1 MPNWCGNNL
10 TVSGPEEDVKKFL
23 GQIGSLEEA
32 LKGMDSIFTNEEYL
46 KDRPDILASL
56 QEWKKNNELRICTPW
71 FLSSFDETCV
81 VYDTKWG
88 PTPEVFQEF
97 TEIFSTLEFDNTW
110 DCEGSGQILASVD
123 GISEEESPECTS
135 CTTEDWLKVQAAVL
149 AVPLE
154 KLPLLVAEEEPA
166 MFQDV
171 NHGGDLSFEELKY
184 LAGKR
189 LQGEVEETNDVTE
202 VLKHVKIVYGGSW
215 IDGVLHNQDEAENIL
230 KEFLQLDVKDI
241 ATFFDETL
249 EVMSAM

>member
-10 TVSGPEEDVKKFL
+10 NVSGPEEDVKKFL
-23 GQIGSLEEA
+23 DQIGSLKEA
-32 LKGMDSIFTNEEYL
+32 LKGMDAIVTDEEYL

-71 FLSSFDETCV
+71 FLQSFDETCV

-97 TEIFSTLEFDNTW
+97 TEIFPTLEFDNIW
-110 DCEGSGQILASVD
+110 DCEWSGQILASV
-123 GISEEESPECTS
+123 GGVSQEESPDCTS
-135 CTTEDWLKVQAAVL
+135 CTTEDWLKVQAAIL
-149 AVPLE
+149 AMPLE
-154 KLPLLVAEEEPA
+154 TLLLFITEEEPA

-171 NHGGDLSFEELKY
+171 YHGGDLDFNELKY

-189 LQGEVEETNDVTE
+189 FQGEIEETRDVTE
-202 VLKHVKIVYGGSW
+202 VLKHLKIVYGGSW
-215 IDGVLHNQDEAENIL
+215 IDDVLHNREEAENIL

-241 ATFFDETL
+241 VTFFNETI